1 MIENIENC
9 KNCMKKLPQKIDLH
23 QCNNLLEM
31 LFGWRDITQNK
42 LLKYGGGKF
51 SLCISKQSDCE
62 HKLAVISTHERGHY
76 ERTDTYLTRSLWT

>member
-9 KNCMKKLPQKIDLH
+9 KNCMIKLPQKIDLH

-51 SLCISKQSDCE
+51 NYM
-62 HKLAVISTHERGHY
+62 LAV
-76 ERTDTYLTRSLWT
+76 